1 MFALQEGRI
10 KAKVLNKEINLEIQ
24 RFLFRSAEKHWLTN
38 FIRIKRKVSRT
49 NLKCVTL
56 ARCTL

>member
-38 FIRIKRKVSRT
+38 FINQSESKERYPGQT
-49 NLKCVTL
+49 
-56 ARCTL
+56 